1 MNDVAKKYNA
11 YAYAPSGK
19 LTVVAA
25 IDHLGS
31 VVEQGLTPRDGH
43 GRPYATT
50 DNISGCIFV
59 EFGRGYRKCAP
70 DADKWRAGG
79 GRSGK
84 LFVVHLQQTLQRGIG
99 IITQSTG
106 ARYQFRYYKLISDDA
121 TDHTPKPVL
130 YLVGQ
135 KLTHSTASRET
146 PPTPKRNPTPPRSY
160 FAVDEEIMGLPLPST
175 TKKQRTE
182 FDQDDY

>member
-11 YAYAPSGK
+11 YAYVPSGK

-59 EFGRGYRKCAP
+59 EFGRGYRKHDP
-70 DADKWRAGG
+70 GADKWRAGG
-79 GRSGK
+79 GRIEK
-84 LFVVHLQQTLQRGIG
+84 LFVEQLQQTLHRGVG
-99 IITQSTG
+99 TITQSTG
-106 ARYQFRYYKLISDDA
+106 ARYRFRYYKLQTDDA
-121 TDHTPKPVL
+121 ADHTLKPVL

-135 KLTHSTASRET
+135 KLTQSTATSAALGWT
-146 PPTPKRNPTPPRSY
+146 TM
-160 FAVDEEIMGLPLPST
+160 ALIPLLC
-175 TKKQRTE
+175 
-182 FDQDDY
+182 

>member
-59 EFGRGYRKCAP
+59 EFGRGYRKHDETTLCTCP
-70 DADKWRAGG
+70 
-79 GRSGK
+79 
-84 LFVVHLQQTLQRGIG
+84 LFFRG
-99 IITQSTG
+99 
-106 ARYQFRYYKLISDDA
+106 
-121 TDHTPKPVL
+121 
-130 YLVGQ
+130 
-135 KLTHSTASRET
+135 
-146 PPTPKRNPTPPRSY
+146 
-160 FAVDEEIMGLPLPST
+160 AVDMA
-175 TKKQRTE
+175 
-182 FDQDDY
+182 